1 MASKFLK
8 KPLGLWSPSI
18 IVLSWDKRIDL
29 LQRQVKFGSI
39 LVIVVKDLSILRPT
53 GLPLGYFF
61 DLLLVLGRTVKTMD
75 YYAVTQ
81 NQNQG
86 AIGSAPAQRM
96 KTIKWTNDKAKEMLT
111 AKQKTRQLAPIS
123 FLLVYKVYWPT

>member
-1 MASKFLK
+1 M
-8 KPLGLWSPSI
+8 
-18 IVLSWDKRIDL
+18 
-29 LQRQVKFGSI
+29 
-39 LVIVVKDLSILRPT
+39 IVVKDLSILRPT

-81 NQNQG
+81 NRNQG